1 MLVSFPSRLDIDGT
15 LKEIRPMLQEHK
27 DHLKALRDGESF
39 TPELTAKKSKGKKK
53 RARSSTPDSD
63 SSSPAGK
70 KRKRSSG
77 KEPSSKRRRSDPM
90 DEDDDDFIV
99 DDDEEL
105 DFDDDED
112 SEDKKSHKG
121 SDDDDDDGDDDDDNK
136 DQSDSETEGGEDEDD
151 QMEEG
156 VTEESLQKK
165 IEETD
170 TAIKEGRVQLSEQ
183 RRLRKEAMDQLA
195 ALKKKQDIL
204 QREKNA
210 FCSLKRSEVCRRAQ
224 TLLGLLVLT
233 FIRSSLAMC

>member
-1 MLVSFPSRLDIDGT
+1 MLVPFPSRLDIDGT
-15 LKEIRPMLQEHK
+15 LKEIRPMLQEYK
-27 DHLKALRDGESF
+27 DHLKALRNGESF

-77 KEPSSKRRRSDPM
+77 KESSSKRRRSDPM

-99 DDDEEL
+99 DDDEEP

-112 SEDKKSHKG
+112 SDDKKSDKG
-121 SDDDDDDGDDDDDNK
+121 NNDDDDK
-136 DQSDSETEGGEDEDD
+136 DQSDSETEGGEDEED
-151 QMEEG
+151 QMEG
-156 VTEESLQKK
+156 DVTEESLQKK
-165 IEETD
+165 IKETD

-210 FCSLKRSEVCRRAQ
+210 FCSLKRSEVCSRAQ
-224 TLLGLLVLT
+224 TLPGLPVLT
-233 FIRSSLAMC
+233 FVT